1 MGAFE
6 FVIVASLRAAQL
18 MRGCRPKVEGLHKNT
33 IIAQLEVA
41 HGRVS
46 AQSVDAGAEPF
57 ASSAIHSEAVAQP
70 AISG

>member
-33 IIAQLEVA
+33 VIAQLEVA

-46 AQSVDAGAEPF
+46 AQSADESAEPF
-57 ASSAIHSEAVAQP
+57 ASSAVHTEPIAQA